1 VERAAII
8 GVGWYGLR
16 PTTPEVS
23 FREMVFEAATRAYE
37 DAGIDPRQ
45 DVDAFLSA
53 QEDFWEGIA
62 IADEFA
68 PEPLGG
74 VLRPTVTVAGDGLQA
89 LANAVMLVQTG
100 FFDIVVV
107 EAHGKPSDIASLGEI
122 YEFALDPIHHRPV
135 KPAHPLFMMAFDA
148 QAYMM
153 RTGADPS
160 HLALVAA
167 ENRARGL
174 RNPRASYAAKI
185 SVDEVL
191 EAETIMDPLTRYDIA
206 GYVDAAIV
214 LVVARESV
222 AKKLSDK
229 PVFIDGIGY
238 ATETG
243 TGTLEWHSWG
253 RMPSM
258 RVAAMTAYAQAGIG
272 DPLSSTDFAE
282 VEDRAS
288 HYQLIAL
295 EELGLAPEDQAHK
308 LYERGEYELDGYY
321 PVNPSGGSLAMGVA
335 LEATGLVRLLEAVL
349 QLRGEAGGH
358 QLDGVERAIVASW
371 RGPPTTTSMVAV
383 LSGPEMGF

>member
-1 VERAAII
+1 MERAAII
-8 GVGWYGLR
+8 GIGWYGLK
-16 PTTPEVS
+16 PSTPEVS
-23 FREMVFEAATRAYE
+23 FREMVFEAATRAYV
-37 DAGIDPRQ
+37 DAGIDPRR
-45 DVDAFLSA
+45 DIDAFLSA

-89 LANAVMLVQTG
+89 LANAVMMVQTG
-100 FFDIVVV
+100 FFDIVAV

-122 YEFALDPIHHRPV
+122 YELALDPIHHRPV
-135 KPAHPLFMMAFDA
+135 NPAHPLFMMAFDA

-160 HLALVAA
+160 HLALVSA
-167 ENRARGL
+167 ENRSRGL
-174 RNPRASYAAKI
+174 RNPRASYAAQV
-185 SVDEVL
+185 SVDEIL
-191 EAETIMDPLTRYDIA
+191 EAETVMDPLTRYDIA
-206 GYVDAAIV
+206 GFIDASIV
-214 LVVARESV
+214 LVVARESI
-222 AKKLSDK
+222 AKSFTDK
-229 PVFIDGIGY
+229 PVFIDGIWY

-258 RVAAMTAYAQAGIG
+258 RIAAMNAYSQAGIG
-272 DPLSSTDFAE
+272 DPISATDFAE

-288 HYQLIAL
+288 PYELIAL
-295 EELGLAPEDQAHK
+295 EELGLAPEDEAYKHF
-308 LYERGEYELDGYY
+308 ERGEYELDGNY
-321 PVNPSGGSLAMGVA
+321 PVNPSGGSLAVGVS

-349 QLRGEAGGH
+349 QLRGEAGPH
-358 QLDGVERAIVASW
+358 QLNGVERAIVASW

-383 LSGPEMGF
+383 LSGPGGGF

>member
-1 VERAAII
+1 MERAAII
-8 GVGWYGLR
+8 GVGWYGFK

-23 FREMVFEAATRAYE
+23 FREMMFEAATRAYQ
-37 DAGIDPRQ
+37 DAGIDPRR

-68 PEPLGG
+68 PEPIGG
-74 VLRPTVTVAGDGLQA
+74 VLRPTVTVAGDGMQA

-100 FFDIVVV
+100 YFDIVAV

-122 YEFALDPIHHRPV
+122 YDLALDPIHHRPV
-135 KPAHPLFMMAFDA
+135 KPAHPFFMMAFDA

-153 RTGADPS
+153 RAGAEPA

-167 ENRARGL
+167 SNRNAGL
-174 RNPRASYAAKI
+174 RNPRASYAARI
-185 SVDEVL
+185 GVDEVL
-191 EAETIMDPLTRYDIA
+191 DAEPVIDPLTRYDIA
-206 GYVDAAIV
+206 GFSDAAIV
-214 LVVARESV
+214 MVVARESV
-222 AKKLSDK
+222 AKTLTDK
-229 PVFIDGIGY
+229 PVYIDGIGY

-258 RVAAMTAYAQAGIG
+258 RIAAMIAYRQAGIS
-272 DPLSSTDFAE
+272 DPSTATDFAE

-308 LYERGEYELDGYY
+308 LFEKGEYSPDSSY
-321 PVNPSGGSLAMGVA
+321 PVNPSGGTLSLGVS
-335 LEATGLVRLLEAVL
+335 LEATGLARVLEAVL
-349 QLRGEAGGH
+349 QLRGEAGSH
-358 QLDGVERAIVASW
+358 QLSGVERAIVASW

-383 LSGPEMGF
+383 LSGPEFG